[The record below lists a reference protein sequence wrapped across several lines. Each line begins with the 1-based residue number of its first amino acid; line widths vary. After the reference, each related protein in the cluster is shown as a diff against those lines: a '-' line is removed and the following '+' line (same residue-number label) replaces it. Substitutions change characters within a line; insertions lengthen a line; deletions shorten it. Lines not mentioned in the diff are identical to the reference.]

1 MRYVFSGLHAI
12 AQVPRPIAHSHA
24 QRVHETLDRINR
36 NDTANCTSAPG
47 GKERIEMGVALVKRL
62 HRSSSDAM
70 QDTAGFGR
78 GLHEQCACCGGC
90 MRIGPRLVLR
100 DHSRRPYH
108 THNHR
113 APGCQRLQARG
124 RDCGLAARPLHV
136 HLAGQGAE
144 RRADASSGRRGAS
157 AS

>member
-1 MRYVFSGLHAI
+1 MRYVFSGLYAI
-12 AQVPRPIAHSHA
+12 AQVPRPIAHSHP

-78 GLHEQCACCGGC
+78 GLHEQCALQG
-90 MRIGPRLVLR
+90 M
-100 DHSRRPYH
+100 HAYRPSVGFTRPFTSPIPH
-108 THNHR
+108 
-113 APGCQRLQARG
+113 AQA
-124 RDCGLAARPLHV
+124 
-136 HLAGQGAE
+136 QGTWVPAT
-144 RRADASSGRRGAS
+144 AS
-157 AS
+157 